1 MLCALQVCGRELQT
15 AAASAQWAQHEQHNW
30 YECGGGEGVAPLF
43 ERGSSSG
50 AWRGAGAG
58 GYRSGTPMDL
68 PQPLAPHLPSAD
80 VVIVLAKAR
89 ERARYIVAVSRP
101 FDFGRREWKLHSWPL
116 SAVDQLLRDE
126 LERHSDQWAQLGSKG
141 GLPHTCRPA
150 HRAPTAAADAEP
162 TADADADANAVLQIS
177 HNRFGLF
184 SRLLIAAFLGAG
196 AR

>member
-15 AAASAQWAQHEQHNW
+15 AAASSQWAQHEQHDW
-30 YECGGGEGVAPLF
+30 YECGGGEGAAPLF
-43 ERGSSSG
+43 ERGSSSR

-58 GYRSGTPMDL
+58 GYRPPMDL

-89 ERARYIVAVSRP
+89 ERDRYIVAVSRP

-116 SAVDQLLRDE
+116 SAVYQPLRDE

-141 GLPHTCRPA
+141 GLPHMHVQAHQSGA
-150 HRAPTAAADAEP
+150 HRRRRRRTNRRRRRRCQRS
-162 TADADADANAVLQIS
+162 TAD
-177 HNRFGLF
+177 FP
-184 SRLLIAAFLGAG
+184 
-196 AR
+196 